1 MEDLFY
7 FPPEPISVDDIAG
20 VARDAGLTSQTHPPD
35 DLTIYYSDDNFW
47 SWQELHDDGGADMVG
62 FEEADRATMA
72 ALGYAKVFAV
82 SFRPASLPKLCE
94 FLAILLQRYG
104 GWIGSDSEGLYPI
117 FTAANIADL
126 AHQRIGY
133 RPISG

>member
-7 FPPEPISVDDIAG
+7 FPPEPISVDDIAN
-20 VARDAGLTSQTHPPD
+20 VARQAGLAVQTHDPSY
-35 DLTIYYSDDNFW
+35 LNTFYTEDNFW
-47 SWQELHDDGGADMVG
+47 AWQELHDDGGADMVG

-72 ALGYAKVFAV
+72 ALGHAKVFAV
-82 SFRPASLPKLCE
+82 SFRPASLSKLCE